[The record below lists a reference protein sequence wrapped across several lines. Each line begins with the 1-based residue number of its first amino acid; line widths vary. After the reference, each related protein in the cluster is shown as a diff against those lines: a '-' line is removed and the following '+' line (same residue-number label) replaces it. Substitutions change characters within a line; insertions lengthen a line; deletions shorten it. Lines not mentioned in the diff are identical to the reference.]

1 MDSIFG
7 FNPNA
12 SVAGILANPAVTPSY
27 ALLSSELSLSTPALF
42 GYSSTVVGISARGQL
57 LSASVAFQT
66 ALRPLRAGIEE
77 GSVDLAGLT
86 TRAQGLVDAFNTLQ
100 GTVAAIENQ
109 NNLPAGGVTGAGDLA
124 LSLDAQALARYANG
138 DSALNRLAQL
148 GIEFQPELLPGSGS
162 RLSLDTE
169 RLAAAFADDAQGA
182 NALLAGAADAFS
194 QVAGSFISRSGSQF
208 PSLQSLLQ
216 TSFGDDLLTGLP
228 QVQTAN
234 LYQLLGSQ
242 PQDGSINWRL
252 VYAALTEY
260 SLVSQLYT

>member
-1 MDSIFG
+1 MDPLLGI
-7 FNPNA
+7 NPNA

-27 ALLSSELSLSTPALF
+27 ALLSAEPSLSTPDLF
-42 GYSSTVVGISARGQL
+42 GYSSTMVGISARGQL
-57 LSASVAFQT
+57 LSASVTFQN
-66 ALRPLRAGIEE
+66 ALRPLRSGSAE
-77 GSVDLAGLT
+77 GSVDLAGFT

-100 GTVAAIENQ
+100 GSIAAIEHQ
-109 NNLPAGGVTGAGDLA
+109 NNLPAGGVTGASDLA

-162 RLSLDTE
+162 RLSLDAE
-169 RLAAAFADDAQGA
+169 SLATAFASDAQGA
-182 NALLAGAADAFS
+182 SALLAGAADAFS

-208 PSLQSLLQ
+208 PSLQTLMQS
-216 TSFGDDLLTGLP
+216 SFGGDLLTGLP

-260 SLVSQLYT
+260 SLVSQLYG